1 MEHARNIRIHKRGE
15 CFNRG
20 RMFVDCHFL
29 LLTAADLLL
38 GLMLQSVDVSG
49 KPKTDEGEC
58 AEPPAAAYGVWA
70 RPPTTKLGVC
80 CCALREQYGIDCF
93 SSCRINCGRPC
104 GGVAGQRATLR
115 ECVCRGE
122 TFV

>member
-1 MEHARNIRIHKRGE
+1 
-15 CFNRG
+15 
-20 RMFVDCHFL
+20 MFVDCHFL

-58 AEPPAAAYGVWA
+58 AVLPAAAYGHDG
-70 RPPTTKLGVC
+70 RPPNW
-80 CCALREQYGIDCF
+80 ALREQYGIDCF